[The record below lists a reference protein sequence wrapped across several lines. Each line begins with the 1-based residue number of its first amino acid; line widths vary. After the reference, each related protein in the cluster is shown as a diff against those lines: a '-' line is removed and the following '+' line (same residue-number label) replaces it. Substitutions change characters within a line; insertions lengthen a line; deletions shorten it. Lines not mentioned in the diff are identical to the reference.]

1 MVDIQV
7 GRSFNSG
14 RMATTLRGKKEGF
27 RYHFEHNDDVSIQQ
41 AQLAGWEVDHDLKEG
56 KKGDT
61 ETVRGDLILMRITE
75 EEYQKLEAEKI
86 ARTKNSEESLS
97 QKVDEINEKAKME
110 HGKDAPQMWGKRKVG
125 ENVKNQD
132 LE

>member
-1 MVDIQV
+1 MDIQV
-7 GRSFNSG
+7 GRSFNAG
-14 RMATTLRGKKEGF
+14 RMATSLKGKKQGF

-41 AQLAGWEVDHDLKEG
+41 AQISGWEIDHELKEG

-61 ETVRGDLILMRITE
+61 ETVRGDLILMRIPE

-86 ARTKNSEESLS
+86 QRTKYSETTLD
-97 QKVDEINEKAKME
+97 QKLADINEKAKME
-110 HGKDAPQMWGKRKVG
+110 HGKDAPQMWGKRKTG
-125 ENVKNQD
+125 LDVKSSD